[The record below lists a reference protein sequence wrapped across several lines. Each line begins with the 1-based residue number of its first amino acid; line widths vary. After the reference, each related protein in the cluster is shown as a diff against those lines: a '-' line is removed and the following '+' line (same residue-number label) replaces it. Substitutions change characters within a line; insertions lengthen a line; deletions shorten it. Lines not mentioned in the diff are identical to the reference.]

1 MLNRLNILIVEDER
15 NISNF
20 IAASLTN
27 NNYKVVSAYS
37 GREAISLITSYCPE
51 LVLLDL
57 NLPDMDGLEVLK
69 YIRGVSNIPV
79 IVISAKREEETKVQA
94 LDMGADDYLT
104 KPFGISELL
113 ARIRTALRHNSRMS
127 ETDNNIYKYE
137 DLTIDFEKRLVLLNG
152 EMVHLT
158 QNEYKIVVLL
168 AKNAGR
174 VLTYDAI
181 ITQIWGAA

>member
-57 NLPDMDGLEVLK
+57 NLPDMDGLDVLK
-69 YIRGVSNIPV
+69 YIRGVSIF
-79 IVISAKREEETKVQA
+79 R
-94 LDMGADDYLT
+94 
-104 KPFGISELL
+104 
-113 ARIRTALRHNSRMS
+113 
-127 ETDNNIYKYE
+127 
-137 DLTIDFEKRLVLLNG
+137 
-152 EMVHLT
+152 
-158 QNEYKIVVLL
+158 
-168 AKNAGR
+168 
-174 VLTYDAI
+174 
-181 ITQIWGAA
+181 